1 MFFGGMPFDD
11 MGGGGMPGMGGM
23 RQNREPANTTELYEF
38 LGVAKTASASE
49 IKKAYRKMALQKH
62 PDKGGDPEEFKKIQG
77 AYEVLKDEEKRQ
89 KYDQYGLEGLEN
101 DMGGDGDDI
110 FSSLFGGRGR
120 RRQSGP
126 RKGADVKHPL
136 KVSLEDLYKGKT
148 AKLAISRDKIIGKP
162 EMCSGCNGRGMV
174 VRLRQLG
181 PGMVQQ
187 IQAQCS
193 ECGASGFKVKK
204 TKERKVLEVHVEP
217 GMCDSDKI
225 RFNGASDE
233 QPNAEPGDV
242 VFILQEKKHA
252 TFKRKHA
259 DLLLQK
265 DITLMEALCGY
276 EFVVNHLDGRQIL
289 VKSKPGE
296 IVRPESSPGE
306 PFCKC
311 VEGEGMPIKGS
322 GGYEKGKLFI
332 YFRIV
337 FPREG
342 QLSAATVSS
351 LKQILPK
358 PDPTDSYDP
367 ETVEEY
373 TTDVVDLREFG
384 KVKGNASNEY
394 DSDEEGDGQ
403 RGVQCQQG

>member
-11 MGGGGMPGMGGM
+11 MGGGMPGMGGM
-23 RQNREPANTTELYEF
+23 RQNREPANTTQLYEI
-38 LGVAKTASASE
+38 LGVSKTASAGE
-49 IKKAYRKMALQKH
+49 IKKAYRKLALQKH

-77 AYEVLKDEEKRQ
+77 AYEVLKDEDKRK

-101 DMGGDGDDI
+101 DMGDGGDDI
-110 FSSLFGGRGR
+110 FSALFGGRRGG

-148 AKLAISRDKIIGKP
+148 AKLAISRDKIIGKA
-162 EMCSGCNGRGMV
+162 EMCNSCNGRGVV

-187 IQAQCS
+187 IQAHCS
-193 ECGASGFKVKK
+193 ECAGSGFKVKK

-217 GMCDSDKI
+217 GMCDNDKI
-225 RFNGASDE
+225 RFSGASDE

-242 VFILQEKKHA
+242 VFILQEKKHPV
-252 TFKRKHA
+252 FKRKHA

-265 DITLMEALCGY
+265 DVTLMEALCGY
-276 EFVVNHLDGRQIL
+276 EFIVNQLDGRKIL

-296 IVRPESSPGE
+296 IIRPESSPGE
-306 PFCKC
+306 PYCKC
-311 VEGEGMPIKGS
+311 VEGEGMPLKGT

-332 YFRIV
+332 YFRIM

-342 QLSAATVSS
+342 ELNQAAIAS
-351 LKQILPK
+351 LKSVLPR
-358 PDPTDSYDP
+358 PAPCESYDP

-373 TTDVVDLREFG
+373 TTDQADLKEFG
-384 KVKGNASNEY
+384 KVRGGAQNEY

-403 RGVQCQQG
+403 RAVQCQQG